1 MKRRQ
6 VRYTDIPT
14 IHPPKLPKGYVLPE
28 DLRGKLLE
36 NLYLEKVISTGGG
49 MSVVML
55 GLDIL
60 DNGKKYAVKIL
71 IPEDTS
77 TSEFKSE
84 KAAYELLSKHPSC
97 DPYIVCVFKAS
108 TYPGLPRSKTPGTE
122 FTKDFVKAFR
132 TNPGNIGKR
141 MIPVENKYHYFQME
155 LMDMDLHTFL
165 KTMRKTHGEEWH
177 SQYPSLIEK
186 VIRDIFLGIQAVHDH
201 LVAHLDLKPGNI
213 LLQVK
218 AKATFFGNPQAKD
231 VLAKVGDLGFVCSGR
246 IKVKRHIRRCT
257 PWMTVRFAPPEVI
270 RMWHSTKKFSLE
282 IAKKADM
289 WSAGVI
295 LGLLLFRKD
304 ELEILDA
311 ISAFFEDRDED
322 AYIDAYNRL
331 IDGSVEYDSG
341 HPSFDTAITDLFY
354 KLIRYH
360 PSERPSIAEA
370 LTKLPCLK

>member
-14 IHPPKLPKGYVLPE
+14 IHPPKLPKGYTIPE

-36 NLYLEKVISTGGG
+36 NLYLDRVISTGGAL
-49 MSVVML
+49 SVVML

-71 IPEDTS
+71 IPGDTS
-77 TSEFKSE
+77 ISEFKSE

-108 TYPGLPRSKTPGTE
+108 TYPGSSRSKTPGTE
-122 FTKDFVKAFR
+122 FIKAFR
-132 TNPGNIGKR
+132 TTFGTIGKR

-177 SQYPSLIEK
+177 SQYPEIVEK
-186 VIRDIFLGIQAVHDH
+186 VVRNIFLGIQAVHDH

-218 AKATFFGNPQAKD
+218 DKESFFANPQD
-231 VLAKVGDLGFVCSGR
+231 LVAKVGDLGFVCSGR
-246 IKVKRHIRRCT
+246 IKVKRHIRKCT

-289 WSAGVI
+289 WSAGVL

-311 ISAFFEDRDED
+311 METFFEDRDED
-322 AYIDAYNRL
+322 AYIDVFNKL

-370 LTKLPCLK
+370 LTQLPSLK